1 MLRIVNYNIH
11 GGKDLFMRKR
21 LDQMAETL
29 SSLNAD
35 IIGLQE
41 VHQNNRSG
49 YQAAYLAE
57 LLKTDFAYGPALPIA
72 DGSYGN
78 AILSKHP
85 LVFSM
90 VKPLPAKK
98 EPRSLLQTTVKWENR
113 YVDIWATHF
122 SLDES
127 SRKAQ
132 TEALQKEIAPH
143 SEKPLVVLG
152 DFNSRYTQFTPH
164 LQDCGRVHNMQRLS
178 TLVPFPKRVDYIFAS
193 SQWVVTEYQRIEV
206 RWSDHYPI
214 LVTLQLAEP

>member
-1 MLRIVNYNIH
+1 MRIVSYNIH

-29 SSLNAD
+29 SSLEAD

-57 LLKTDFAYGPALPIA
+57 RLQTSYAYGPALPIA

-78 AILSKHP
+78 ALLTKHP
-85 LVFSM
+85 LVFST
-90 VKPLPAKK
+90 VKSLPAKK
-98 EPRSLLQTTVKWENR
+98 EPRSLLQTTVKWDNR
-113 YVDIWATHF
+113 YLDFWVTHF

-127 SRKAQ
+127 SREAQ
-132 TEALQKEIAPH
+132 VEALRKEIAPLND
-143 SEKPLVVLG
+143 KPLVLLG
-152 DFNSRYTQFTPH
+152 DFNSRHTEFTPH
-164 LQDCGRVHNMQRLS
+164 LLDCGRIQHMHRLS
-178 TLVPFPKRVDYIFAS
+178 TLVPFSKRVDYIFVS
-193 SQWVVTEYQRIEV
+193 SQWKVTEYQRIDV
-206 RWSDHYPI
+206 KWSDHYPI